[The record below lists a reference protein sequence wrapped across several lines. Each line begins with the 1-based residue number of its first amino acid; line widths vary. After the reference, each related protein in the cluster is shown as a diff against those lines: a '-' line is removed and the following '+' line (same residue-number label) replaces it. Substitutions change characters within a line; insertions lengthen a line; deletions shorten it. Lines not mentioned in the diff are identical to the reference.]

1 VYTVN
6 VHQDMADVLEDMV
19 RVYVDLE
26 NVSLDMAHISYDMFK
41 VPRTWYIYAPRRD
54 TLSRDM
60 VKHNS
65 YMFKVPI
72 NMIKV
77 FLYMEQFSIDMV

>member
-1 VYTVN
+1 MITVYVDTVN
-6 VHQDMADVLEDMV
+6 VHQDMVKMYVDMV
-19 RVYVDLE
+19 NIYQDIV
-26 NVSLDMAHISYDMFK
+26 NVSY
-41 VPRTWYIYAPRRD
+41 V
-54 TLSRDM
+54 
-60 VKHNS
+60 S